1 MRRCLLFISLA
12 LLLCLEVAG
21 QEYNL
26 LMQVRGREFTGV
38 CVMDSRPDGSIMGTV
53 VSEFGM
59 KAFDFTYT
67 NGKAKVLNVVSFLN
81 KWYIRKVLRKDLA
94 FILSNLPQ
102 GQTDENKKRKITF
115 SPDGR
120 IDVVNGKFNIRYTFT
135 PMTSEQ

>member
-12 LLLCLEVAG
+12 LLLCLEAAG

-26 LMQVRGREFTGV
+26 LMQVRGRELTGV

-59 KAFDFTYT
+59 KAFDFTYVK
-67 NGKAKVLNVVSFLN
+67 GKTKVLNVVTFLD
-81 KWYIRKVLRKDLA
+81 KWYIRSVLRRDLA

-102 GQTDENKKRKITF
+102 GKDAQYKRRSMTF

>member
-1 MRRCLLFISLA
+1 MRRCLLFISLT

-26 LMQVRGREFTGV
+26 LMQVRGRELTGV

-102 GQTDENKKRKITF
+102 GQTVENKKRKITF

-120 IDVVNGKFNIRYTFT
+120 IDVVNGKFNIHYTFT